1 MSRLF
6 AMAIPITPGK
16 EQEWRQFINELKDQR
31 YEDFQASRRKLGVR
45 ERTFL
50 QETPM
55 GTLVVVTLEGENPEQ
70 AFANFAQSTDAFT
83 KWFHERVKSIHN
95 VDLSAP
101 PPGPLPSL
109 LIDSGPVEEFSSASL
124 HN

>member
-6 AMAIPITPGK
+6 AMAVPVAPGK
-16 EQEWRQFINELKDQR
+16 EEEWRQFAIELKDQR

-70 AFANFAQSTDAFT
+70 AFADFAKGTDSFT
-83 KWFHERVKSIHN
+83 KWFLDSVKRIHGL
-95 VDLSAP
+95 DLSSP
-101 PPGPLPSL
+101 PAGAMSALFL
-109 LIDSGPVEEFSSASL
+109 DSGPVEAFSPTPM